1 MVRDLKSQWKINNNC
16 ENNVL
21 EIFLLV
27 ILRSQNEIHG
37 IHGKHLNDRLS
48 KFQNSENTKRTLF

>member
-1 MVRDLKSQWKINNNC
+1 MNNNC

-27 ILRSQNEIHG
+27 IFPSQNEVHG
-37 IHGKHLNDRLS
+37 IHGKHLNDRSS
-48 KFQNSENTKRTLF
+48 KFQNSENMKRTLF